1 LDKTGIVV
9 EVNGRNAVVRFERSK
24 ECGKCRGCTMI
35 GDKESAVEIKNT
47 LNAEVGDTVG
57 IELHARSVITA
68 SLLLYVIPLA
78 ALILGLFLF
87 MPLGELWA
95 TVGGIACALL
105 VYAVIKLFEP
115 YFKQTGEFDPKMIK
129 ILERNEE
136 THNGSR

>member
-9 EVNGRNAVVRFERSK
+9 EVNGKNALVRFERSK
-24 ECGKCRGCTMI
+24 ECGKCRGCSMV
-35 GDKESAVEIKNT
+35 GDKESVVEIKNT

-78 ALILGLFLF
+78 ALIAGLFLF

-95 TVGGIACALL
+95 AAGGIACALL
-105 VYAVIKLFEP
+105 VYAVIKLLEP
-115 YFKQTGEFDPKMIK
+115 YFKRSGEFDPKMTK
-129 ILERNEE
+129 IIEKSKE
-136 THNGSR
+136 TDNGSR